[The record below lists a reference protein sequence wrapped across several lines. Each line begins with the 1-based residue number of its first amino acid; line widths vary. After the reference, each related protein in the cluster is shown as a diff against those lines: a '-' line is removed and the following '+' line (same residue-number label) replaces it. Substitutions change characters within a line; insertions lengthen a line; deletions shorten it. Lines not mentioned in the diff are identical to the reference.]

1 MTLLVR
7 APGSG
12 PYCRFVSFARLAA
25 GAGVLVLAG
34 TGLAACSGDDDG
46 VSVGVVGTEDV
57 AEVVDAPG
65 SVVAAATA
73 TVTAS
78 GTGTV
83 TDLSVTE
90 GQRVAAGD
98 VLFVVDSPQA
108 EQQLAE
114 AREADAALVVDPAV
128 PGVDVSGEQSDARA
142 AAAVAFAEARVR
154 AEAIT
159 DPEVRESTLLAIDT
173 AEANYELSVASSD
186 AVADQVQA
194 GVAALAD
201 AVSALGEAQRIQ
213 TRAAVAAA
221 EQAVAALTVRA
232 PIPGTVSLTATG
244 GGGGAAPDLSDAAS
258 LLEGGGVPADLDGL
272 LGADGGGVT
281 GLLREGQPVA
291 SGQAVL
297 TVTDDSALSVA
308 AQVDETDVLLVA
320 AGTPAEVVLDALPG
334 EPLTAEVASI
344 DPAPTTSARGGV
356 AFTVRV
362 PLPATAGEGLLPG
375 MSAIVGLT
383 VRQAPDVPVV
393 PATAVVR
400 RDGGDAVWA
409 VDGEGRARLRAVG
422 LGVLGDGVVEVVS
435 GVGEGDRIVTSGA
448 DLVSE
453 GQEVG

>member
-1 MTLLVR
+1 M
-7 APGSG
+7 G
-12 PYCRFVSFARLAA
+12 RLATGRVA
-25 GAGVLVLAG
+25 TARVAAVVGVVLAAA
-34 TGLAACSGDDDG
+34 GLAGCSGEDDG
-46 VSVGVVGTEDV
+46 VAVGVVATEDV

-73 TVTAS
+73 TVSAS

-83 TDLSVTE
+83 ARLDVTE
-90 GQRVAAGD
+90 GQRVQAGD

-108 EQQLAE
+108 QQQLAE

-128 PGVDVSGEQSDARA
+128 PGVALGSEQSDARA
-142 AAAVAFAEARVR
+142 AAAAAFAEARAR

-159 DPEVRESTLLAIDT
+159 DLEVRESTLLAIDT

-186 AVADQVQA
+186 AVANQVQA

-213 TRAAVAAA
+213 TRAAVTAAQ
-221 EQAVAALTVRA
+221 QAVDALTVRA
-232 PIPGTVSLTATG
+232 PIPGTVSLTAAAG
-244 GGGGAAPDLSDAAS
+244 SGGGAAPDLSDAAS
-258 LLEGGGVPADLDGL
+258 LLSGGGGAPQDLEGL
-272 LGADGGGVT
+272 LGGGGGAEVT
-281 GLLREGQPVA
+281 GVLRAGQPVS
-291 SGQAVL
+291 SGQPVL

-308 AQVDETDVLLVA
+308 AQVDETDVLLVQ
-320 AGTPAEVVLDALPG
+320 AGTPAEVVLDARPG
-334 EPLTAEVASI
+334 DAVPAEVASI
-344 DPAPTTSARGGV
+344 DPAPTVSARGGV

-362 PLPATAGEGLLPG
+362 PLPEAAREGLLPG

-383 VRQAPDVPVV
+383 VREAPDVPVV

-409 VDGEGRARLRAVG
+409 VDDEGRARLRPVE
-422 LGVLGDGVVEVVS
+422 LGVLGDGVVEVVD
-435 GVGEGDRIVTSGA
+435 GVAEGDRVVTSGA

-453 GQEVG
+453 GEEVG

>member
-1 MTLLVR
+1 V
-7 APGSG
+7 AG
-12 PYCRFVSFARLAA
+12 VVLAA
-25 GAGVLVLAG
+25 AGLAG
-34 TGLAACSGDDDG
+34 CSGEDDG
-46 VSVGVVGTEDV
+46 VAVGVVATEDV

-73 TVTAS
+73 TVSAS

-83 TDLSVTE
+83 ARLDVTE
-90 GQRVAAGD
+90 GQRVQAGD

-108 EQQLAE
+108 QQQLAE

-128 PGVDVSGEQSDARA
+128 PGVALGGEQSDARA
-142 AAAVAFAEARVR
+142 AAAAAFAEARAR

-186 AVADQVQA
+186 AVANQVQA

-213 TRAAVAAA
+213 TRAAVTADQ
-221 EQAVAALTVRA
+221 QAVDALTVRA
-232 PIPGTVSLTATG
+232 PIPGTVSLTAAAG
-244 GGGGAAPDLSDAAS
+244 SGGAAPDLSDAAS
-258 LLEGGGVPADLDGL
+258 LLSGGGGAPQDLEGL
-272 LGADGGGVT
+272 LGGGGGSEVT
-281 GLLREGQPVA
+281 GVLRAGQPVS
-291 SGQAVL
+291 SGQPVL

-308 AQVDETDVLLVA
+308 AQVDETDVLLVQ
-320 AGTPAEVVLDALPG
+320 AGTPAEVVLDARPG
-334 EPLTAEVASI
+334 DAVPAEVASI
-344 DPAPTTSARGGV
+344 DPAPTVSARGGV

-362 PLPATAGEGLLPG
+362 PLPEAAREGLLPG

-383 VRQAPDVPVV
+383 VREAPDVPVV

-409 VDGEGRARLRAVG
+409 VDDEGRARLRPVE
-422 LGVLGDGVVEVVS
+422 LGVLGDGVVEVVD
-435 GVGEGDRIVTSGA
+435 GVAEGDRVVTSGA

>member
-1 MTLLVR
+1 VAAVAGVVL
-7 APGSG
+7 
-12 PYCRFVSFARLAA
+12 A
-25 GAGVLVLAG
+25 GAGLAG
-34 TGLAACSGDDDG
+34 CSGEDDG
-46 VSVGVVGTEDV
+46 VAVGVVDTEDV

-73 TVTAS
+73 TVSAS

-83 TDLSVTE
+83 ARLDVTE

-108 EQQLAE
+108 QQQLAE
-114 AREADAALVVDPAV
+114 AREADAALVVDPTV
-128 PGVDVSGEQSDARA
+128 PGVSLGGEQSDARA
-142 AAAVAFAEARVR
+142 AAAQAFAEARAR
-154 AEAIT
+154 AQAIT

-213 TRAAVAAA
+213 TRAAVTAAQ
-221 EQAVAALTVRA
+221 QAVDALTVRA
-232 PIPGTVSLTATG
+232 PIAGTVSLTASGTG
-244 GGGGAAPDLSDAAS
+244 GGTAPDLSDAAS
-258 LLEGGGVPADLDGL
+258 LLSEGGGAPQDLGGL
-272 LGADGGGVT
+272 LGGGGGTEVT
-281 GLLREGQPVA
+281 GVLRVGQPVT
-291 SGQAVL
+291 SGQPVL

-308 AQVDETDVLLVA
+308 AQVDETDVLLVST
-320 AGTPAEVVLDALPG
+320 GTPAEVVLDALPG
-334 EPLTAEVASI
+334 EPVTAEVASI
-344 DPAPTTSARGGV
+344 DPAPTVSARGGV

-362 PLPATAGEGLLPG
+362 PLPEAAREGLLPG

-383 VRQAPDVPVV
+383 VREAPDVPVV

-409 VDGEGRARLRAVG
+409 VDDEGRARLRPVE
-422 LGVLGDGVVEVVS
+422 LGVLGDGVVEVVD
-435 GVGEGDRIVTSGA
+435 GVAEGDRVVTSGA